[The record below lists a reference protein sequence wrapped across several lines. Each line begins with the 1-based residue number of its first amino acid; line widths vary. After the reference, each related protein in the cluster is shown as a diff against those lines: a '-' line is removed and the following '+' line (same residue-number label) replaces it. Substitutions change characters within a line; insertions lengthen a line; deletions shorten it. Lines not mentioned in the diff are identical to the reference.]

1 MLKKC
6 FHIGIT
12 NLQKLNIYRS
22 VNRKYNIFNLWKNKL
37 TTFFGP
43 KEINFNLIPS
53 FKELT
58 DEEIKLYSDINP
70 QWTYKNSIIW
80 TPKFYIQ
87 KDISTE
93 FLFELKKFRK
103 LDEWEDSH
111 QFALTQLILTE
122 AIRDTSYEIEY
133 NFKVTSS
140 LANPFHGNIEIL
152 LYNNDKSSK

>member
-6 FHIGIT
+6 FQIGTT
-12 NLQKLNIYRS
+12 NSPKFSIYLTP
-22 VNRKYNIFNLWKNKL
+22 NRKINILNLWKNKL

-43 KEINFNLIPS
+43 KEINFKLISS
-53 FKELT
+53 FKELS
-58 DEEIKLYSDINP
+58 DKEIKQYSGIDP
-70 QWTYKNSIIW
+70 EWTYKNSIIW
-80 TPKFYIQ
+80 TPRFYVQ

-133 NFKVTSS
+133 NFKITPT
-140 LANPFHGNIEIL
+140 LANPFNGNIDIL